1 MADNKARLFIKGS
14 KAINEGRVAPKQR
27 THFSHPSASPIN
39 QVLFL
44 QKTLGNQAVQRL
56 FTTGTIQPKLR
67 IGHPND
73 IYEQEA
79 DRVADEVMRMPEPT
93 IQPKLTL
100 PFANDSSC
108 QNEEFIQAKLN
119 ISLPNDKYEQEAD
132 WVADQVMSMPAAPV
146 VQQQAKESKAT
157 MTKPLLQRQANGDLQ
172 VALDLENRLAAR
184 RGHGQPLTP
193 GTRAF
198 MEPRFGADFG
208 GVRVHTDGEAAQMSA
223 DLNAQAFTQGR
234 DIYFGAGKYD
244 SGSTDGQRLLAH
256 ELTHVVQQE
265 NASQTTKRISRPG
278 DDSEVATHRSAHA
291 IVAGRPVMGLDIKG
305 NSSESSVH
313 SVPEIQR
320 WDDPEQRTIVNSP
333 PLPVEERELP
343 LPFGP
348 VAPRIVG
355 EFDFGEDVHVV
366 DPLMPELLN
375 PAGNGWHTY
384 TAFPDTPQWN
394 ALLGELVRIVT
405 ETRQEAAAATDT
417 SARYYRRRSGLMY
430 VSERQAEWERTQ
442 SLDDIG
448 IETPTYRQGYLWAA
462 FKYLLTAEGD
472 SSSINTYDDQIV
484 TWGHGFSAR
493 AGEVGRILN
502 AVPQAMRRWLH
513 RGGIHIFP
521 NNSFG
526 LLLLPNAWR
535 PNPVVVREDLA
546 LSRMRRDQGAL
557 NMLVAL
563 AQADVE
569 VGGRQERQWVLREQF
584 LRFVERNGDLTEAR
598 LRARPREVVFAAILM
613 KHWLGGTRQ
622 IPLLSASNVDEV
634 INRMIQQHPGR
645 AADINS
651 RRSHHRSRIRQAVA
665 DARTE
670 LDAL

>member
-1 MADNKARLFIKGS
+1 MRHFMEQHLQHDFSRVRIHTDSRASESAHAMKASAYTVGTDVVFASGRYAPHSEEGLALLAHELVHVKQQTHVGDGVRSQARL
-14 KAINEGRVAPKQR
+14 
-27 THFSHPSASPIN
+27 
-39 QVLFL
+39 
-44 QKTLGNQAVQRL
+44 
-56 FTTGTIQPKLR
+56 
-67 IGHPND
+67 
-73 IYEQEA
+73 
-79 DRVADEVMRMPEPT
+79 
-93 IQPKLTL
+93 
-100 PFANDSSC
+100 
-108 QNEEFIQAKLN
+108 
-119 ISLPNDKYEQEAD
+119 
-132 WVADQVMSMPAAPV
+132 
-146 VQQQAKESKAT
+146 QAKESKAT

-193 GTRAF
+193 ETRAF

-265 NASQTTKRISRPG
+265 NASQTTKRISRP
-278 DDSEVATHRSAHA
+278 DDASEVATHRSAHA

-333 PLPVEERELP
+333 VEERELP

-348 VAPRIVG
+348 VTPRIVG

-384 TAFPDTPQWN
+384 TAFPNTPQWN

-417 SARYYRRRSGLMY
+417 SAQYYRRPSGLMY

-493 AGEVGRILN
+493 ALEVGRILN

-535 PNPVVVREDLA
+535 PHPVVVREDLA

-598 LRARPREVVFAAILM
+598 LRAQPREVVFAAILM

-651 RRSHHRSRIRQAVA
+651 RHSHHRSRIRQAVT